1 MHSDVNDRTNINLVT
16 NEELPI
22 EKPRYQRVMQITSK
36 DIPTEAENQF
46 HIQIENSADAIVL
59 IDSNGIVKYQSPAF
73 SKMMGR
79 NDYQRIGRE
88 CLEFVHPE
96 DHATYNHA
104 IDKILNYPGLPVK
117 FVLRNL
123 HSNGT
128 WRNLECV
135 GNNLLGEPDIQS
147 IIINIQDSPDRWHA
161 EKALLKSE
169 GLYADLVLNQIAGVY
184 RILIKKPN
192 SNQTIWDT
200 LTHEFVSDRFCHII
214 GIEKSMTT
222 KLPASIILDSVHPDD
237 RQDFIRSNVEAN
249 RTLSPFVW
257 EGRIVN
263 NAAIKWVRFDS
274 NPRELEDGS
283 IRWTGVMVD
292 ITKQKQV
299 EELLKKNSNRLMRLN
314 DCLSS
319 LEADSDININRLT
332 ALCGELLN
340 ATSALYNRLGN
351 DILSA
356 AGKWQVPDDYREG
369 GIPEGRLCYD
379 VIRNNKDKAVTISH
393 LGETSYA
400 RTDPNVLKYGLQT
413 YCGQVVR
420 CEGKPIGSLCVV
432 YDHEFQLSDEDLR
445 IIGIIGSAIG
455 NEDNRKFR
463 NEALCASESKLKD
476 LNATKDKFFSI
487 IAHDLKGP
495 FNGIMGLSEILKD
508 DARNLELSEII
519 DFAKMI
525 HSSALQSHQLLD
537 QLLSWARI
545 QEGKISFNPV
555 PNLLHS
561 MVSEVIL
568 LFLDVAERKKIMIVN
583 QVPIQMI
590 VVADTAMLKTILRN
604 LISNALKFTNAN
616 GEVKIKAKTGDSGV
630 EIEVEDNGGGI
641 NAVDIHKLFKVDV
654 SFSRPGTENER
665 GTGLGLI
672 LCKEF
677 VEKHGGHISAESKHG
692 EGSQFKFTL
701 PYQSNC

>member
-1 MHSDVNDRTNINLVT
+1 MVMKSCKTNPGVDLLSDKEEIGHERLTLSDATDRLF
-16 NEELPI
+16 
-22 EKPRYQRVMQITSK
+22 
-36 DIPTEAENQF
+36 AE
-46 HIQIENSADAIVL
+46 
-59 IDSNGIVKYQSPAF
+59 
-73 SKMMGR
+73 R
-79 NDYQRIGRE
+79 
-88 CLEFVHPE
+88 
-96 DHATYNHA
+96 
-104 IDKILNYPGLPVK
+104 
-117 FVLRNL
+117 
-123 HSNGT
+123 
-128 WRNLECV
+128 
-135 GNNLLGEPDIQS
+135 
-147 IIINIQDSPDRWHA
+147 
-161 EKALLKSE
+161 ALLKSE

-200 LTHEFVSDRFCHII
+200 LTQEFVSDRFCHII
-214 GIEKSMTT
+214 GIDISAANT
-222 KLPASIILDSVHPDD
+222 LPASIILDTIHPDD
-237 RQDFIRSNVEAN
+237 RPDFIRSNDEAN
-249 RTLSPFVW
+249 RILSPFVW
-257 EGRIVN
+257 EGRIVISD
-263 NAAIKWVRFDS
+263 AIKWVRFDS

-299 EELLKKNSNRLMRLN
+299 EELLKRNSNRLMRLN

-319 LEADSDININRLT
+319 LGAESDININRLT

-340 ATSALYNRLGN
+340 ATCALYNRLVNGT
-351 DILSA
+351 LSA
-356 AGKWQVPDDYREG
+356 AGKWQVPDDYPEG
-369 GIPEGRLCYD
+369 GLPDGHLCYD
-379 VIRNNKDKAVTISH
+379 VIRNNKDKAITISH

-400 RTDPNVLKYGLQT
+400 RTDPNVLIYGLQT

-420 CEGKPIGSLCVV
+420 CEGKPVGSLCVV

-455 NEDNRKFR
+455 NEDNRKIR

-508 DARNLELSEII
+508 DARNLELSEIM
-519 DFAKMI
+519 DYAEMI
-525 HSSALQSHQLLD
+525 YSSALQTHRLLD

-545 QEGKISFNPV
+545 QDGKMSFNPA

-561 MVSEVIL
+561 VVGEVIL
-568 LFLDVAERKKIMIVN
+568 LFLDIADHKEITIVN
-583 QVPIQMI
+583 LVPVQMI
-590 VVADTAMLKTILRN
+590 VVADSAMLKTILRN
-604 LISNALKFTNAN
+604 LISNALKFTNSN
-616 GEVKIKAKTGDSGV
+616 GEVRIKAKTGDSGV

-641 NAVDIHKLFKVDV
+641 KEVDIHNLFRVDL
-654 SFSRPGTENER
+654 SFSRSGTKNEK

-677 VEKHGGHISAESKHG
+677 VEKHGGKISAESKHG

-701 PYQSNC
+701 PFN

>member
-1 MHSDVNDRTNINLVT
+1 MRSYKTNQLGDHHFYDKEKMGRERQMQSDGEDYCVATKS
-16 NEELPI
+16 E
-22 EKPRYQRVMQITSK
+22 
-36 DIPTEAENQF
+36 F
-46 HIQIENSADAIVL
+46 HILIDNSADAIVL
-59 IDSNGIVKYQSPAF
+59 IDSNGIVKYQSPAYA
-73 SKMMGR
+73 KMMGR

-96 DHATYNHA
+96 DHGTFNHA

-123 HSNGT
+123 HVNGS
-128 WRNLECV
+128 WRHLECV

-147 IIINIQDSPDRWHA
+147 IVVNIQDSTDRCHA

-169 GLYADLVLNQIAGVY
+169 DLYADLVLNQVAGVY

-200 LTHEFVSDRFCHII
+200 LTHEFVSDRFCHIV

-222 KLPASIILDSVHPDD
+222 ILPDSIILDSIHPDD

-249 RTLSPFVW
+249 RILSPFVW
-257 EGRIVN
+257 EGRIVI

-274 NPRELEDGS
+274 NPREFEDGS

-299 EELLKKNSNRLMRLN
+299 EELLKKNSNGLMRLN

-319 LEADSDININRLT
+319 LGADSNININRLT

-379 VIRNNKDKAVTISH
+379 VIRNNQDKAVTISR
-393 LGETSYA
+393 LSETSYA

-420 CEGKPIGSLCVV
+420 CEGKPIGSLCVM
-432 YDHEFQLSDEDLR
+432 YDHDFQLSDEDLR

-508 DARNLELSEII
+508 DARNLELSEIM
-519 DFAKMI
+519 DYAEMI
-525 HSSALQSHQLLD
+525 YSSALQTHRLLD

-545 QEGKISFNPV
+545 QDGKMSFNPA

-561 MVSEVIL
+561 VVGEVIL
-568 LFLDVAERKKIMIVN
+568 LFLDIADHKEITIVN
-583 QVPIQMI
+583 LVPVQMI
-590 VVADTAMLKTILRN
+590 VVADSAMLKTILRN
-604 LISNALKFTNAN
+604 LISNALKFTNSN
-616 GEVKIKAKTGDSGV
+616 GEVRIKAKTGDSGV

-641 NAVDIHKLFKVDV
+641 KEVDIHNLFRVDL
-654 SFSRPGTENER
+654 SFSRSGTKNEK

-677 VEKHGGHISAESKHG
+677 VEKHGGKISAESKHG

-701 PYQSNC
+701 PFN